1 MFMPMKGRLS
11 ISHTGFTIL
20 ELLITVA
27 VAGVLLAIAIP
38 GFQSMM
44 ANNRVSQYSNEFLT
58 ALNLTRSEAVKRGK
72 RVTLCRSSNSTS
84 CTTTAGGWESG
95 WVMFVDE
102 NNDGLFVSNDVIQ
115 QHSALDTPFT
125 LNGDANTADYI
136 SFSKNGTARK
146 LDNSMLAGQL
156 SLSLEGVNRTIKL
169 AGTGKTSVT
178 Y

>member
-1 MFMPMKGRLS
+1 MFMPMKGNLS

-38 GFQSMM
+38 GFQLMM
-44 ANNRVSQYSNEFLT
+44 TNNRVNQYSNEFLT
-58 ALNLTRSEAVKRGK
+58 ALNLTRSEAVKRGN
-72 RVTLCRSSNSTS
+72 RVTLCRSSNGTS

-95 WVMFVDE
+95 WVIFEDD
-102 NNDGLFVSNDVIQ
+102 NNDGLFDSTDVIQ
-115 QHSALDTPFT
+115 QHSALDTSLT
-125 LNGDANTADYI
+125 LTGDANTADYI

-146 LDNSMLAGQL
+146 LDNSMQAGQL
-156 SLSLEGVNRTIKL
+156 NLALTGVNRTIRL
-169 AGTGKTSVT
+169 AGTGKTSVI